1 MTVRRSAALFL
12 CALLLAARPALAQ
25 RYAVENLDIDATVR
39 EDGAL
44 DVREILTYDFRG
56 AFTFAFRD
64 IPRKP
69 MTRIEAIAVTE
80 DGREYV
86 SSNST
91 EPGHFSVAE
100 RGTSTR
106 ITWRY
111 RAKDEQRTFTLSYR
125 ITGQIQ
131 KFPDTAELYY
141 KFVGEDW
148 DRPIGNVTATVRFPQ
163 PVPESALRAWA
174 HGPLQG
180 SVRLATGRV
189 DFDVSPLPARRF
201 WEGRI
206 LFPPD
211 VVPRL
216 ALSSRDPRAAVVL
229 AEERRW
235 AEEANQRREALRRR
249 SEADAARQARQA
261 RLEVPFVLTSIALA
275 VAAMIVF
282 FRLYE
287 RHGRPYEVTVHSAP
301 GDPPSAHPP
310 ALVGYLMNRTVG
322 PPAIVATLLDL
333 ARRGYLTVRETE
345 DVSDGRPTTGSNER
359 RGRSPS
365 FARTSATSSSSCC
378 GKRAATTA
386 SRCRASIARRRNAP
400 ANSTSGSRHGCLRP
414 RKPDGRSS
422 SSNRRRPR
430 PWASIFWLAR
440 ASRSP
445 GWCSAGYPDL
455 VPACRRSS
463 SASSS

>member
-1 MTVRRSAALFL
+1 MTTRRSAALFL

-25 RYAVENLDIDATVR
+25 RYAVENADIDATVR
-39 EDGAL
+39 EDGSL
-44 DVREILTYDFRG
+44 DVREILSYDFRG
-56 AFTFAFRD
+56 SFTFAFRD

-125 ITGQIQ
+125 LTGQIQ

-163 PVPESALRAWA
+163 PVPESELRAWA

-211 VVPRL
+211 VVPGL
-216 ALSSRDPRAAVVL
+216 ALSSREPRA
-229 AEERRW
+229 
-235 AEEANQRREALRRR
+235 
-249 SEADAARQARQA
+249 
-261 RLEVPFVLTSIALA
+261 VPV
-275 VAAMIVF
+275 MPH
-282 FRLYE
+282 R
-287 RHGRPYEVTVHSAP
+287 
-301 GDPPSAHPP
+301 
-310 ALVGYLMNRTVG
+310 
-322 PPAIVATLLDL
+322 
-333 ARRGYLTVRETE
+333 
-345 DVSDGRPTTGSNER
+345 
-359 RGRSPS
+359 
-365 FARTSATSSSSCC
+365 C
-378 GKRAATTA
+378 G
-386 SRCRASIARRRNAP
+386 
-400 ANSTSGSRHGCLRP
+400 
-414 RKPDGRSS
+414 
-422 SSNRRRPR
+422 
-430 PWASIFWLAR
+430 
-440 ASRSP
+440 
-445 GWCSAGYPDL
+445 
-455 VPACRRSS
+455 
-463 SASSS
+463 